1 MSTSELRRGPGWWMD
16 LEGQW
21 KPPEEWPE
29 ATPPLPGW
37 TRGND
42 GKWFQPPFAENLLD
56 ETADAPQHERTTSD
70 ESTTGVASAT
80 RPVPDLGASSVP
92 PLDSLIGEQPG
103 PNEPFDPK
111 IHPQRRVTPDRRA
124 APTKKESVFTF
135 AEGTAN
141 LPVFDDGSRHRRQAL
156 TAAMLAAV
164 TASMLAAGLVLLL
177 LLV

>member
-37 TRGND
+37 KRGTD
-42 GKWFQPPFAENLLD
+42 GLWFEQPFVEDLHDELD
-56 ETADAPQHERTTSD
+56 AQPRQEHTTQTAASGDLATSK
-70 ESTTGVASAT
+70 
-80 RPVPDLGASSVP
+80 RPVLNLGALSVP
-92 PLDSLIGEQPG
+92 SLDSLIGDKPDENP
-103 PNEPFDPK
+103 PFDSK
-111 IHPQRRVTPDRRA
+111 RHEQRRVTPDRRA
-124 APTKKESVFTF
+124 APTNAESLFTF
-135 AEGTAN
+135 AEGAEN
-141 LPVFDDGSRHRRQAL
+141 LPIFEDDARHRRQAL